1 MFEPLSVGLWAT
13 EEADLRPEHRV
24 AILGVGTIGM
34 MTLQSVLAI
43 GAIDITVFDVSD
55 FKLEVAK
62 QFGVKVVNSKDSN
75 VFKEYSNA
83 FDIVFET
90 AGNSLTTSN
99 TVALVR
105 TGGKIVLVGMPIKDE
120 NVLNTNLLISK
131 EATIK
136 TVFRYANM
144 YPRAL
149 QLVSSGKIKLKSLIT
164 KYFEFDQLLQA
175 FEYAVKNNDKV
186 IKVMINIG

>member
-13 EEADLRPEHRV
+13 EKADLRPEHRV

-43 GAIDITVFDVSD
+43 GATDITVFDVSD

-75 VFKEYSNA
+75 A

-90 AGNSLTTSN
+90 SFQY
-99 TVALVR
+99 
-105 TGGKIVLVGMPIKDE
+105 GGTCQGRRE
-120 NVLNTNLLISK
+120 NCSGW
-131 EATIK
+131 
-136 TVFRYANM
+136 YANK
-144 YPRAL
+144 
-149 QLVSSGKIKLKSLIT
+149 G
-164 KYFEFDQLLQA
+164 
-175 FEYAVKNNDKV
+175 
-186 IKVMINIG
+186 

>member
-13 EEADLRPEHRV
+13 EKADLRPEHRV

-43 GAIDITVFDVSD
+43 GATDITVFDVSD

-75 VFKEYSNA
+75 AFKEYSNA

-105 TGGKIVLVGMPIKDE
+105 TGGKIVLVGMPTKDE

-164 KYFEFDQLLQA
+164 KYFEFDQLPQA

>member
-1 MFEPLSVGLWAT
+1 M
-13 EEADLRPEHRV
+13 
-24 AILGVGTIGM
+24 
-34 MTLQSVLAI
+34 
-43 GAIDITVFDVSD
+43 
-55 FKLEVAK
+55 
-62 QFGVKVVNSKDSN
+62 
-75 VFKEYSNA
+75 
-83 FDIVFET
+83 
-90 AGNSLTTSN
+90 
-99 TVALVR
+99 ALVR
-105 TGGKIVLVGMPIKDE
+105 AGGKIVLVGMPTKDE

-164 KYFEFDQLLQA
+164 KYFEFDQLPQA